1 MVDMNTNYANY
12 LSKAIEF
19 VKEKNQENIAQFA
32 AHLTIYEAYFNLK
45 KLKVLKKITNSQNKK
60 KEASMLLR

>member
-32 AHLTIYEAYFNLK
+32 AHLTFYEAYFNLK
-45 KLKVLKKITNSQNKK
+45 KLKVLKNNKFTK
-60 KEASMLLR
+60 

>member
-19 VKEKNQENIAQFA
+19 VKVKNPENIAQFA
-32 AHLTIYEAYFNLK
+32 AYLTFYEAYFNLK
-45 KLKVLKKITNSQNKK
+45 KLKVLKKI
-60 KEASMLLR
+60 